1 MKKVLEMFG
10 EPIISGGQ
18 EAFVNNLIMNMDYDE
33 LTIDLFTPYYCGNE
47 IYRKNIIDRGGN
59 VFEANLKFAPG
70 KSRKNIIEPLNKLLT
85 KRKYDVV
92 HIHSGSISALAYS
105 ARAARKAGVKRV
117 IVHSHSS
124 AEHETLRHI
133 FVKYYTKCMMEN
145 YPTDYFACSLEAAK
159 CKFTKRIVIDRVK
172 IINNGIDLE
181 KYAYSEDT
189 RKKARQQ
196 LKISEDAF
204 VVGHVGRFAYE
215 KNHIFIVELFRYL
228 MEKDS
233 NMFLI
238 LAGDGETMPQI
249 KQKVIEYNIE
259 NNVLFLGNISNVN
272 EVMQAMDVFVLPSLY
287 EGLPIV
293 GVEAQAA
300 GLPLLVS
307 ANVTQNI
314 DLTDSVR
321 FISINDVKDWI
332 NPIFELKNMPR
343 RSAIDELRKKGFD
356 IKDTAKLIRD
366 IYVTGE

>member
-1 MKKVLEMFG
+1 
-10 EPIISGGQ
+10 
-18 EAFVNNLIMNMDYDE
+18 
-33 LTIDLFTPYYCGNE
+33 
-47 IYRKNIIDRGGN
+47 
-59 VFEANLKFAPG
+59 
-70 KSRKNIIEPLNKLLT
+70 
-85 KRKYDVV
+85 
-92 HIHSGSISALAYS
+92 
-105 ARAARKAGVKRV
+105 
-117 IVHSHSS
+117 
-124 AEHETLRHI
+124 
-133 FVKYYTKCMMEN
+133 
-145 YPTDYFACSLEAAK
+145 
-159 CKFTKRIVIDRVK
+159 
-172 IINNGIDLE
+172 
-181 KYAYSEDT
+181 
-189 RKKARQQ
+189 
-196 LKISEDAF
+196 
-204 VVGHVGRFAYE
+204 
-215 KNHIFIVELFRYL
+215 